1 MCMEEAWTLTNR
13 TRAICL
19 YPLRLDAI
27 GNVLE
32 DLQFY
37 LGKVQDQINAMLLKG
52 HTWHMIEEVD
62 TVIIPVKLAGAWA
75 LYLT

>member
-19 YPLRLDAI
+19 YPIRLDAI

-37 LGKVQDQINAMLLKG
+37 LGKVQG
-52 HTWHMIEEVD
+52 
-62 TVIIPVKLAGAWA
+62 
-75 LYLT
+75 

>member
-1 MCMEEAWTLTNR
+1 MEEVWKPSNR
-13 TRAICL
+13 VRAICL
-19 YPLRLDAI
+19 YPLRLDAS

-32 DLQFY
+32 GLQIY
-37 LGKVQDQINAMLLKG
+37 LDRVQVQVNDMLAKG
-52 HTWHMIEEVD
+52 HTWHMIEKVD